1 MLNFDF
7 LEMGL
12 GTVFSKHNILSM
24 VFREKC
30 FSFYILLTDQ
40 ILLPECLFLL
50 SIGQYGYCL
59 LTRLRRHKF

>member
-24 VFREKC
+24 VFREKY

-50 SIGQYGYCL
+50 TYWSIWVL
-59 LTRLRRHKF
+59 LVNHAATS